1 MSATFGV
8 VIHCL
13 QRLHVP
19 SPKRNPMTQLR
30 LFTLAAVLLAT
41 LSACGGGGAKVSTQT
56 TTTTVGQELQ
66 DLDEAYAKGL
76 ISEREYKKQREKV
89 LER

>member
-1 MSATFGV
+1 
-8 VIHCL
+8 
-13 QRLHVP
+13 
-19 SPKRNPMTQLR
+19 MTQLR
-30 LFTLAAVLLAT
+30 RFALATILLTT

-76 ISEREYKKQREKV
+76 ISESEYNKQRKKV
-89 LER
+89 LNR

>member
-1 MSATFGV
+1 
-8 VIHCL
+8 
-13 QRLHVP
+13 
-19 SPKRNPMTQLR
+19 MTQLR
-30 LFTLAAVLLAT
+30 LIALATILLAT

-76 ISEREYKKQREKV
+76 ISEGEYNKQREKV